1 VCSAGYSKSLGYKC
15 AKCVRGRRGAVMTA
29 VAILIAMVV
38 LLLLW
43 LLNELLGIGDG
54 VDATNTVFSC
64 NSAPLQSIAKLPW
77 DKIRTPLIVFQILTQ
92 YINVTG
98 LRLPLLYHEFL
109 RWLGAINID
118 LGWLLSVGCV
128 VKVSFYQKLLL
139 NTLAPFVCAAIL
151 CCTYSIV
158 LCRNKVQAI
167 GAPTASFNRQSHAVR
182 CNTLEQCLAKHVLA
196 FLAMTFLIY
205 STVSTVLF
213 QTFACD
219 AIPNGGSYL
228 RADYSVSCNTAKH
241 TVYKIYSGLMI
252 LVYPIGIPA
261 LYAYLL
267 WHQRKQLHTSDEL
280 STQSRD
286 SDISLRKTRFLWQTY
301 KPALYYWE
309 VVECIRRLLLTGT
322 MVFIFPNTTAQPAIA
337 CLLAAIAVVLVLW
350 WNPHADSMDARIY
363 VVGAII
369 VFLSVF
375 LSLLVK
381 VQADAAAIAVF
392 RGSRTYSATLIVL
405 NILMVLA
412 AIAQLALV
420 GSRARLAQRPSLRGL
435 LVARFR
441 KKGASSNNPTI
452 TEPDIVADD
461 SNDGTVEAPYDTSP
475 VRRES
480 TIALIEVHDATSTSV
495 DHDDDTA
502 TTMRSL

>member
-1 VCSAGYSKSLGYKC
+1 
-15 AKCVRGRRGAVMTA
+15 MTA
-29 VAILIAMVV
+29 IGILIAMVV

-64 NSAPLQSIAKLPW
+64 NSAPLQSITKLPW
-77 DKIRTPLIVFQILTQ
+77 NKIRTPLIVFQILTQ

-118 LGWLLSVGCV
+118 LGWLLSIGCV
-128 VKVSFYQKLLL
+128 VQVSFYQKLLL
-139 NTLAPFVCAAIL
+139 NTVAPFVCAAIL
-151 CCTYSIV
+151 CCTYSMV
-158 LCRNKVQAI
+158 RCRNKVQAL
-167 GAPTASFNRQSHAVR
+167 TASFKRQSQAVR
-182 CNTLEQCLAKHVLA
+182 CYNLEQCLAKHVQV
-196 FLAMTFLIY
+196 FLTMTFLIY

-241 TVYKIYSGLMI
+241 TIYKIYSGLMI

-267 WHQRKQLHTSDEL
+267 WQQRKQLHTSTDP

-286 SDISLRKTRFLWQTY
+286 SNLSLRKTRFLWQTY

-337 CLLAAIAVVLVLW
+337 CLLAASAVVLVLW
-350 WNPHADSMDARIY
+350 WKPHADSMDASIY
-363 VVGAII
+363 VLGAII

-381 VQADAAAIAVF
+381 IQADAAAAVAVF
-392 RGSRTYSATLIVL
+392 HGTKTYTATLIAL
-405 NILMVLA
+405 NVLMVLA
-412 AIAQLALV
+412 AFAQLVLVGKRALV
-420 GSRARLAQRPSLRGL
+420 AQRPSLRG
-435 LVARFR
+435 FR
-441 KKGASSNNPTI
+441 LRSMSGRKMAAVSEHGDSEGTASSNSTSFI
-452 TEPDIVADD
+452 TV
-461 SNDGTVEAPYDTSP
+461 APYDSLP

-480 TIALIEVHDATSTSV
+480 SVCLIEVEAATSTSINPGTT
-495 DHDDDTA
+495 DA
-502 TTMRSL
+502 TTTIRNASVM